1 MTTFIPHGAIL
12 GGMEVITQESL
23 AARFR
28 RDVIPL
34 RESLYRQALRMSRNH
49 ADAEDLVQDT
59 LVKAYAGFHSFR
71 QGTNINGWLHRIL
84 KNTYINLYRR
94 RRRQPVQCSTDQIT
108 EQHLV
113 IHAQHTSTGLR
124 SAEDEALETLPDNG
138 ILAAMQSLPEPFRMV
153 VYYADVEG
161 FRYSEIAEIMATP
174 NGTVLSR
181 LHRGR
186 KQLRALMTDGH

>member
-1 MTTFIPHGAIL
+1 
-12 GGMEVITQESL
+12 MEVITHESL

-28 RDVIPL
+28 RDVVPL
-34 RESLYRQALRMSRNH
+34 RESLYRQALQMSRNH

-71 QGTNINGWLHRIL
+71 QGTNINGWLYRIL
-84 KNTYINLYRR
+84 KNTYINSYRR
-94 RRRQPVQCSTDQIT
+94 KRRQPVQCSTDQIT

-113 IHAQHTSTGLR
+113 VHAQHASTGLR
-124 SAEDEALETLPDNG
+124 SAEDEALETLPDND
-138 ILAAMQSLPEPFRMV
+138 ILAAMQSLPEQFRMA

-161 FRYSEIAEIMATP
+161 FRYWEIAEMMATP

-186 KQLRALMTDGH
+186 KQLRALLTDGY

>member
-1 MTTFIPHGAIL
+1 
-12 GGMEVITQESL
+12 MEVTTNESL
-23 AARFR
+23 TARFR

-34 RESLYRQALRMSRNH
+34 RESLYRQALKMSRNH

-59 LVKAYAGFHSFR
+59 FVKAYAGFHSFR
-71 QGTNINGWLHRIL
+71 DGTNINGWLYRIL
-84 KNTYINLYRR
+84 KNTYINAYRKK
-94 RRRQPVQCSTDQIT
+94 RRQPVQCSTDQIT

-113 IHAQHTSTGLR
+113 AHAQHASTGLR
-124 SAEDEALETLPDNG
+124 SAEDQALETLPDNN
-138 ILAAMQSLPEPFRMV
+138 IVAAMQSLPDQFRMT

-186 KQLRALMTDGH
+186 KQLRALLTDGY

>member
-1 MTTFIPHGAIL
+1 
-12 GGMEVITQESL
+12 MEVITDEPL

-28 RDVIPL
+28 REVVPL
-34 RESLYRQALRMSRNH
+34 RESLYRHALHMSRNH

-59 LVKAYAGFHSFR
+59 LVKAYAGFHSFH
-71 QGTNINGWLHRIL
+71 QGTNINGWLYRIL
-84 KNTYINLYRR
+84 KNTYINVYRR
-94 RRRQPVQCSTDQIT
+94 KRRQPVQYSTDQIT

-113 IHAQHTSTGLR
+113 VHAQHASTGLR
-124 SAEDEALETLPDNG
+124 SAEDEALEALPDND
-138 ILAAMQSLPEPFRMV
+138 ILAAMQSLPEQFRIA

-161 FRYSEIAEIMATP
+161 FRCSEIAEIMATP

-186 KQLRALMTDGH
+186 KQLRTLLTDGY

>member
-1 MTTFIPHGAIL
+1 MTTFVPDGAIL
-12 GGMEVITQESL
+12 TAMEVITEEPL

-28 RDVIPL
+28 RDVVPL
-34 RESLYRQALRMSRNH
+34 RDSLYRHALQMSRNH

-59 LVKAYAGFHSFR
+59 FVKAYAGFHSFR

-84 KNTYINLYRR
+84 TNTYINAYRKK
-94 RRRQPVQCSTDQIT
+94 RRQPVQYSTDQIT

-113 IHAQHTSTGLR
+113 VHAQHASRGLR
-124 SAEDEALETLPDNG
+124 SAEDEALETLPDND
-138 ILAAMQSLPEPFRMV
+138 ILAAMQSLPEQFRLA

-161 FRYSEIAEIMATP
+161 FRSGEIAEIMATP

-186 KQLRALMTDGH
+186 KQLRTRLTDR

>member
-1 MTTFIPHGAIL
+1 VTTFIPHGAIL
-12 GGMEVITQESL
+12 GAMEVTTNESL
-23 AARFR
+23 TARFR

-34 RESLYRQALRMSRNH
+34 RESLYRQALKMSRNH

-59 LVKAYAGFHSFR
+59 FVKAYAGFHSFR
-71 QGTNINGWLHRIL
+71 DGTNINGWLYRIL
-84 KNTYINLYRR
+84 KNTYINAYRKK
-94 RRRQPVQCSTDQIT
+94 RRQPVQCSTDQIT

-113 IHAQHTSTGLR
+113 AHAQHASTGLR
-124 SAEDEALETLPDNG
+124 SAEDQALETLPDNN
-138 ILAAMQSLPEPFRMV
+138 IVAAMQSLPDQFRMT

-186 KQLRALMTDGH
+186 KQLRALLTDGY

>member
-1 MTTFIPHGAIL
+1 MEAIT
-12 GGMEVITQESL
+12 EEPL

-28 RDVIPL
+28 RDVVPL
-34 RESLYRQALRMSRNH
+34 RESLYRQALHMSRNH

-59 LVKAYAGFHSFR
+59 MVKAYAGFHSFR

-84 KNTYINLYRR
+84 KNTYINGYRKK
-94 RRRQPVQCSTDQIT
+94 RRQPVQYSTDQIT

-113 IHAQHTSTGLR
+113 VHAQHESTGLR
-124 SAEDEALETLPDNG
+124 SAEDQALEALPDND
-138 ILAAMQSLPEPFRMV
+138 ILAAMRSLPEPFRMA

-174 NGTVLSR
+174 SGTVVSR

-186 KQLRALMTDGH
+186 KQLRTLLTDGY